1 MQYVCDAGDKT
12 WFRIETAGEAMLESK
27 AMNHAVEKY
36 FVDAQDKATRSYA
49 PPKSLASIEQKIGL
63 KAHIQ
68 RSMPVFLTLRD
79 KDGTS
84 LVTAMLPPAGISEA
98 DFRPVIVGPGNTDP
112 YPAHGDAIG
121 MLAAHAGHK
130 LDPARCFPYRRS

>member
-1 MQYVCDAGDKT
+1 MQYVCDAGALT
-12 WFRIETAGEAMLESK
+12 WFRMETAGEAMLESK

-36 FVDAQDKATRSYA
+36 FADAHDKAVRAYA
-49 PPKSLASIEQKIGL
+49 PPKSLAAFEQKIGL

-68 RSMPVFLTLRD
+68 RSMPIFLTLRD

-84 LVTAMLPPAGISEA
+84 LVTAMLPPAGVGEA

-112 YPAHGDAIG
+112 YPAHGNAIQA
-121 MLAAHAGHK
+121 LAAHFRFK
-130 LDPARCFPYRRS
+130 LDPARCFPYKRG